1 MTDEPFTIIDTGSS
15 HIFVPPEVFT
25 PLVLETMKQA
35 GGPEYLIQQGIVI
48 VDCTALGDFKPIQM
62 MYKN

>member
-1 MTDEPFTIIDTGSS
+1 
-15 HIFVPPEVFT
+15 
-25 PLVLETMKQA
+25 MKQA